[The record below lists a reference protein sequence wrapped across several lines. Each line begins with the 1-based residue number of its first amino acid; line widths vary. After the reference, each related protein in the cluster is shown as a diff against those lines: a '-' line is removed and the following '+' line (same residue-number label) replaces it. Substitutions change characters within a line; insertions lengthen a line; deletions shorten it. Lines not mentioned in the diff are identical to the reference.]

1 MNQPEK
7 PEAEAETGAAVDF
20 DEAAP
25 GGGDTESGPPPTA
38 PDVVDGG
45 PEAVAAEGLEHP
57 PVADVVEGGLEPPP
71 SNDDVVDVASDP
83 PRLRAIIE
91 SLLFVSER
99 PLTVEVLKSLL
110 GLRRADPVRE
120 ALASLAEASAGRG
133 IVVHEVAGG
142 WQLRTHP
149 DSAAWVQKV
158 LAARPVRLSRPQLE
172 TLAIV
177 AYRQPITRPEIDE
190 IRGVDSGAVLKLLME
205 RDLLRILGKK
215 EEPGR
220 PMLYGTSKHFLE
232 FFNLKDLR
240 DMPTLREFHELS
252 QESAA
257 KVEALDAE
265 LSEGDGGGGG
275 GGEGEAGGAAV
286 GVPGVAGAA
295 ERAEHDQQSRTPES
309 TDAVDSAD
317 SGTEG

>member
-1 MNQPEK
+1 M
-7 PEAEAETGAAVDF
+7 
-20 DEAAP
+20 
-25 GGGDTESGPPPTA
+25 
-38 PDVVDGG
+38 
-45 PEAVAAEGLEHP
+45 
-57 PVADVVEGGLEPPP
+57 
-71 SNDDVVDVASDP
+71 
-83 PRLRAIIE
+83 
-91 SLLFVSER
+91 
-99 PLTVEVLKSLL
+99 
-110 GLRRADPVRE
+110 RR
-120 ALASLAEASAGRG
+120 
-133 IVVHEVAGG
+133 
-142 WQLRTHP
+142 
-149 DSAAWVQKV
+149 
-158 LAARPVRLSRPQLE
+158 LE

-177 AYRQPITRPEIDE
+177 DYRQPITRPEIDE

-265 LSEGDGGGGG
+265 LN
-275 GGEGEAGGAAV
+275 EGEAGGEV
-286 GVPGVAGAA
+286 PGVPGVAGAA
-295 ERAEHDQQSRTPES
+295 ERAEHDAVAAETA
-309 TDAVDSAD
+309 DAVSN

>member
-1 MNQPEK
+1 MIE
-7 PEAEAETGAAVDF
+7 
-20 DEAAP
+20 
-25 GGGDTESGPPPTA
+25 
-38 PDVVDGG
+38 GG

-71 SNDDVVDVASDP
+71 SNDDVVDVASDA

-99 PLTVEVLKSLL
+99 PLSVDALKSLL
-110 GLRRADPVRE
+110 GLRKADPVRE

-133 IVVHEVAGG
+133 IVVPEVAGG

-265 LSEGDGGGGG
+265 L
-275 GGEGEAGGAAV
+275 GEGEGGGAAV
-286 GVPGVAGAA
+286 GEAGEVAGVPGAAGAA
-295 ERAEHDQQSRTPES
+295 ERAEHDAVASEAV
-309 TDAVDSAD
+309 DAVSG

>member
-1 MNQPEK
+1 VNHPEK
-7 PEAEAETGAAVDF
+7 PEAAAGAAVDF
-20 DEAAP
+20 DESAP

-38 PDVVDGG
+38 HDVVEGG
-45 PEAVAAEGLEHP
+45 PEDIAAEGLEHP

-71 SNDDVVDVASDP
+71 SNDDVVDVASDA

-110 GLRRADPVRE
+110 GLRKADPVRE

-265 LSEGDGGGGG
+265 LNEGDGD
-275 GGEGEAGGAAV
+275 AGGAAV
-286 GVPGVAGAA
+286 GVPGVAGAV
-295 ERAEHDQQSRTPES
+295 ERAEHDAAAAES
-309 TDAVDSAD
+309 APAAVSE